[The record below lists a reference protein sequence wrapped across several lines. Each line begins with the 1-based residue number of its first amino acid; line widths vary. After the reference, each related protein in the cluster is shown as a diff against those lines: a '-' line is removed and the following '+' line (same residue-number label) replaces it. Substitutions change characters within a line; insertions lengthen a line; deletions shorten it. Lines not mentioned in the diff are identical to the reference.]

1 MTMVHFLTLPLHF
14 PSLSFTFLH
23 FSDLLLVWR
32 HDENYG
38 WEYLGADKVLRG
50 KLSGG
55 RGWTGHILNMTS
67 QRWLTDADFAESSD
81 AGSIWWHWVVVI
93 VPDEIKFTR
102 NASMWITGGG
112 MSSNPPTADS
122 EDILVSAALA
132 CSVGTVTTVL
142 FQVIY

>member
-1 MTMVHFLTLPLHF
+1 
-14 PSLSFTFLH
+14 
-23 FSDLLLVWR
+23 
-32 HDENYG
+32 
-38 WEYLGADKVLRG
+38 
-50 KLSGG
+50 
-55 RGWTGHILNMTS
+55 MTS
-67 QRWLTDADFAESSD
+67 QRWLTDADFSESSD
-81 AGSIWWHWVVVI
+81 AGSIWWHWMVVI

-142 FQVIY
+142 FQVIILILFIYIRSFIFIHIYIYLDSK